1 MVNVTLVV
9 TRIFSYELRNFE
21 RKEQLAIKD
30 DNAANCN
37 RQNFWVGSCET
48 VLVPEFLPMQQ
59 LTHFVLLLA
68 KGQFRIYQISS

>member
-48 VLVPEFLPMQQ
+48 VLVPEFLQMQHTYS
-59 LTHFVLLLA
+59 LRFTA
-68 KGQFRIYQISS
+68 GKRTI